1 MTTEPQRLQ
10 YLEAMGLT
18 AWVARYALPNARPTP
33 ACDWEL
39 PEAPPTEAPGERLHA
54 LLDEAREVPPSP
66 RPAEPEPPRAA
77 RPPRPGMAR
86 ALLGEAPVEEAA
98 AAPKAAE
105 AEASPP
111 REALRFA
118 FQVACLEGRWLLILA
133 GERAPG
139 PVELKLLANL
149 LRAAGIAAPLPVFQS
164 FRWPLQAGLPVHEPR
179 EEARDG
185 LRAFVE
191 GARRRGWM
199 PERLLL
205 FGREPVL
212 DEVLGLEGERC
223 PLLELPAWQGPA
235 LDELAESAEAKRALL
250 APLLSWGEAWRDA
263 AEEAP
268 SER

>member
-1 MTTEPQRLQ
+1 
-10 YLEAMGLT
+10 MGLT

-39 PEAPPTEAPGERLHA
+39 PEAPPAEAPGERLHA

-164 FRWPLQAGLPVHEPR
+164 FRWPPRLDARAAAAVRPGAGAGRGARPGRRALPAARAARLAGPGPGRAGRERRGQAGAAGAAAELGRGV
-179 EEARDG
+179 
-185 LRAFVE
+185 
-191 GARRRGWM
+191 ARRGRG
-199 PERLLL
+199 
-205 FGREPVL
+205 G
-212 DEVLGLEGERC
+212 
-223 PLLELPAWQGPA
+223 
-235 LDELAESAEAKRALL
+235 AE
-250 APLLSWGEAWRDA
+250 
-263 AEEAP
+263 
-268 SER
+268 